1 MDFKAIKELRLENSL
16 QDIEVID
23 EFEQIDEISA
33 YDQVVTY
40 YRHLKLDP
48 YKLRG
53 VAGSKLRERI
63 KNSPA
68 FKAWLQLKAHN
79 VESVNVDSKK
89 TLIETIKDA
98 KKESSG
104 KKAKVTFY
112 GYPDKKAN
120 ASNTDMEQANTP
132 NNYLDHN

>member
-16 QDIEVID
+16 QDIEVTE
-23 EFEQIDEISA
+23 EFEQIDEISN
-33 YDQVVTY
+33 YNQVVTY

-79 VESVNVDSKK
+79 VESVQNNSKK

-98 KKESSG
+98 KKEKTG
-104 KKAKVTFY
+104 KNTKVTFY
-112 GYPDKKAN
+112 NYPDKN
-120 ASNTDMEQANTP
+120 AKLSDSEKEQGNTP

>member
-1 MDFKAIKELRLENSL
+1 MDFNAIKELKLENSL
-16 QDIEVID
+16 QDIELTEELD
-23 EFEQIDEISA
+23 QIDEISN

-53 VAGSKLRERI
+53 IAGAKLRARI

-79 VESVNVDSKK
+79 VESVESNLKK

-98 KKESSG
+98 KKQKTG
-104 KKAKVTFY
+104 KTSKVTFY
-112 GYPDKKAN
+112 GYPNKN
-120 ASNTDMEQANTP
+120 ATTSNTDLEQAHTP